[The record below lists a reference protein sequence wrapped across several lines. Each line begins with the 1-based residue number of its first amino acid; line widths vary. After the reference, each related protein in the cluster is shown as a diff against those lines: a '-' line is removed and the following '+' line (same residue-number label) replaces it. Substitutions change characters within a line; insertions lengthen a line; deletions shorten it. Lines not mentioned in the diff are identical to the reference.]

1 MKTPDNRLC
10 HRGSSDWERA
20 MSHLIWVAASG
31 WRLPPTLRQVWCF
44 LSQFDLGERPTGKL
58 LL

>member
-1 MKTPDNRLC
+1 
-10 HRGSSDWERA
+10 